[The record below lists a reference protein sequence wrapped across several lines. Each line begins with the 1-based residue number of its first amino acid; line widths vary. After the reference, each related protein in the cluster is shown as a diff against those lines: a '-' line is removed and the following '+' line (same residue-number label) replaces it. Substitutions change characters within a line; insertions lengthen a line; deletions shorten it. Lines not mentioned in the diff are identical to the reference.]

1 MKRQLNPKANKGHP
15 LRYFNPLLLFIV
27 GLFLLGTTPAFS
39 ASANDKVG
47 KDNERKAIEIQS
59 DKLRSEN
66 EGKKII
72 FTGNVLSTWGDLE
85 IQSDILEVYSA
96 PQNKKGRKIKKLSDG
111 QPEQDL
117 EKIIAIGNVRIKKG
131 DRRAKGD
138 RADYNNK
145 KQIIVITGTPYAT
158 AWEGDNIIKGEK
170 MTFHLE
176 EDLFKVEGRVRL
188 VLFPKNPPPE
198 KKK

>member
-1 MKRQLNPKANKGHP
+1 M
-15 LRYFNPLLLFIV
+15 RYFNPLLLFLV
-27 GLFLLGTTPAFS
+27 GISLLSAAPAFS
-39 ASANDKVG
+39 ASAKDKVG
-47 KDNERKAIEIQS
+47 KDNEKKPIEIQS

-85 IQSDILEVYSA
+85 IQSDTLEVYA
-96 PQNKKGRKIKKLSDG
+96 NPKKEKGKKIKKLSDG

-131 DRRAKGD
+131 DRRARGD

-145 KQIIVITGTPYAT
+145 KQIIVITGKPNAT

>member
-1 MKRQLNPKANKGHP
+1 MKRKKNPKTSKGYP
-15 LRYFNPLLLFIV
+15 LRYFSPLLLILV
-27 GLFLLGTTPAFS
+27 SLSLLGAAPVFS
-39 ASANDKVG
+39 ANSKEAMVQG
-47 KDNERKAIEIQS
+47 KKKPIEIQS

-66 EGKKII
+66 QGQKVI
-72 FTGNVLSTWGDLE
+72 FTGNVHSTWGDLE
-85 IQSDILEVYSA
+85 IRSDTLEVYA
-96 PQNKKGRKIKKLSDG
+96 NPNDKKDKSVKKTPGD

-131 DRRAKGD
+131 DRRAQGD

-145 KQIIVITGTPYAT
+145 DQVIVITGKPNAT

-176 EDLFKVEGRVRL
+176 EDIFKVEGRVNL

-198 KKK
+198 KKQ